1 MSSLRHRVSE
11 NSTEERDASQTLAL
25 QEEVLN
31 LWLGLLWAC
40 SYPSALPV
48 GAIKSQSSRE
58 ELKEDQRM
66 LPKKP
71 WEAGPLRDPEEQV
84 LPTGQS
90 HRRSLPVHSLPAPQ
104 GSDHWVLALASDS
117 RVWVTSSSPIQ
128 CQVSQGTFL
137 MNEWLWCFEA
147 EGYGGWSNV
156 KIYIIC

>member
-71 WEAGPLRDPEEQV
+71 
-84 LPTGQS
+84 
-90 HRRSLPVHSLPAPQ
+90 
-104 GSDHWVLALASDS
+104 
-117 RVWVTSSSPIQ
+117 
-128 CQVSQGTFL
+128 
-137 MNEWLWCFEA
+137 
-147 EGYGGWSNV
+147 
-156 KIYIIC
+156 